1 MEGAALFTSTLMGLY
16 QNNQNRAASARMY
29 NQQLYDQYVRD
40 RALAVADLEAA
51 KTTAEGIRTA
61 GGVRNKGIYE
71 AAATKA
77 GEITEAA
84 DIEARGIMSS
94 AATTF
99 SEAMG
104 NVELMEA
111 EATEALRRL
120 ANTQRVTEAE
130 SVARAG
136 ASGVRREG
144 STERYLQAQQQE
156 HQTQFA
162 EAEEGYE
169 SQIGLATETAYGERR
184 LARQSAKDIRKAA
197 ETSASNLFTTA
208 GLEIDTLNEADR
220 LERTALVSAA
230 TAKINALDEAFQA
243 QMASIIA
250 ESESQKARMRDV
262 MGNLTIA

>member
-104 NVELMEA
+104 NVEIWVEQEGEVITSTISETGTGEYVL
-111 EATEALRRL
+111 LGL
-120 ANTQRVTEAE
+120 E
-130 SVARAG
+130 SGTYQLHASAG
-136 ASGVRREG
+136 DD
-144 STERYLQAQQQE
+144 Y
-156 HQTQFA
+156 
-162 EAEEGYE
+162 EE
-169 SQIGLATETAYGERR
+169 YGENPEVEVEVVAGNRIT
-184 LARQSAKDIRKAA
+184 ADIVM
-197 ETSASNLFTTA
+197 TPA
-208 GLEIDTLNEADR
+208 G
-220 LERTALVSAA
+220 
-230 TAKINALDEAFQA
+230 K
-243 QMASIIA
+243 
-250 ESESQKARMRDV
+250 
-262 MGNLTIA
+262 